1 MHPTRTFKTPDEL
14 FAAWE
19 SYKGSLI
26 AESKKWPKI
35 QYVGKD
41 GGQVIDYPKLP
52 LTLEGFNVWAFKQ
65 YGLVK
70 HYFLNQDGL
79 YSDFIAICS
88 HIREEIRHD
97 QITGGMLGE
106 YNPSITQR
114 LNGLTEKTQTEITI
128 EQSPFK
134 SLMLDVPT
142 DNSTK

>member
-1 MHPTRTFKTPDEL
+1 MHPTRIFKTPDEL
-14 FAAWE
+14 LKAWE
-19 SYKGSLI
+19 EYKASLI
-26 AESKKWPKI
+26 EEAKKWPRV

-41 GGQVIDYPKLP
+41 GNKETDYPKLP
-52 LTLEGFNVWAFKQ
+52 LTLEGFNVWSFKNH
-65 YGLVK
+65 GLVK
-70 HYFLNQDGL
+70 QYFLNQDGL
-79 YSDFIAICS
+79 YNDFITICS

-114 LNGLTEKTQTEITI
+114 LNGLTEKTQTEVTF

-142 DNSTK
+142 NDSPK